1 MTEAAEQ
8 ELVKT
13 VQALIQNNLRY
24 EVLIRAVVEVL
35 GTKKQADGSTL
46 MTVEE
51 LNTTAE
57 NIKKQIIA
65 SGQAQAEAAAKAA
78 ADAAAGIREGV
89 VVPPNA

>member
-1 MTEAAEQ
+1 MNEVAEQ

-24 EVLIRAVVEVL
+24 EILIRAVVEVL
-35 GTKKQADGSTL
+35 GAKKSVDGSFL

-51 LNTTAE
+51 LNAAAE

-78 ADAAAGIREGV
+78 AEEVDVKEGV
-89 VVPPNA
+89 VVPPTA

>member
-1 MTEAAEQ
+1 MNEAAEQ

-24 EVLIRAVVEVL
+24 EVLIRAIAEVL
-35 GTKKQADGSTL
+35 GTKKQADGTPL
-46 MTVEE
+46 MTVDE
-51 LNTTAE
+51 LNASAE

-78 ADAAAGIREGV
+78 ADAAAGVKEGV